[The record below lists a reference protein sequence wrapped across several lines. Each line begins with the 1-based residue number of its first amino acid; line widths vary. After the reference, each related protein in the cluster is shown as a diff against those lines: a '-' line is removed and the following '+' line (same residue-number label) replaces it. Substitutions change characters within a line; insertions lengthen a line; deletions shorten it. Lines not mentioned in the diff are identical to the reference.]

1 MSARMP
7 WFRMYTDFLN
17 DPKMIGLAFED
28 QRHFI
33 GVLALKSDGAI
44 DDTDS
49 EDLLN
54 RIVAQRLWIDHGII
68 RDVKKRLKDAGLID
82 ADWQP
87 LAWNKRQFVSD
98 RDSTAAERKRRERAA
113 KAAAA
118 AAAAAAATDADAS
131 RVTDRDSHELV
142 TRQDAEA
149 DTDKEAK
156 ASMSAAK
163 LPTCRAESIVDL
175 YHEILP
181 ELPAVRLLGAPRK
194 KAISSFWK
202 FVLTSKRSDGQPRA
216 TDAESALTWIRAYF
230 SRARENDF
238 LMGRGTKATGHE
250 GWTCSIDFLMS
261 EKGRIQVIEKTKDA
275 A

>member
-1 MSARMP
+1 MP
-7 WFRMYTDFLN
+7 WSRMYTDFLN

-54 RIVAQRLWIDHGII
+54 RIVAQRLWIDHGVI
-68 RDVKKRLKDAGLID
+68 REVKKRLKDAGLID

-118 AAAAAAATDADAS
+118 AATDAS

-142 TRQDAEA
+142 TRQDTES
-149 DTDKEAK
+149 DTESDTELKEAK
-156 ASMSAAK
+156 ASSSSGK
-163 LPTCRAESIVDL
+163 LPPCPHGILIDL
-175 YHEILP
+175 FGKHLPTMPQPKP
-181 ELPAVRLLGAPRK
+181 ELWTGA
-194 KAISSFWK
+194 KATATAARWK
-202 FVLTSKRSDGQPRA
+202 WVLTA
-216 TDAESALTWIRAYF
+216 T
-230 SRARENDF
+230 
-238 LMGRGTKATGHE
+238 K
-250 GWTCSIDFLMS
+250 
-261 EKGRIQVIEKTKDA
+261 
-275 A
+275 